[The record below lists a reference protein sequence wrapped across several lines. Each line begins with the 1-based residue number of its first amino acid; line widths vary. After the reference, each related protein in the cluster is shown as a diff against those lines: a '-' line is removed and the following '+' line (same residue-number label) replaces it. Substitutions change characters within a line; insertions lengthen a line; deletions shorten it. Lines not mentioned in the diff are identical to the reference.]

1 MGPTLRQCGALMY
14 LVVMGLFD
22 SAKRGIEREID
33 PLTPPEIKL
42 LLDGR
47 QQSDLAA
54 KEFLFPVL
62 LVYIV
67 KVRFSSNGDCLYKR
81 PKVFFS

>member
-1 MGPTLRQCGALMY
+1 MY

-22 SAKRGIEREID
+22 SVKRGIERGID